1 MDFDNVAM
9 TLCQTHCNRFTSL
22 RQRKL
27 SNEMKKVGNYR
38 IGGKL
43 GEGSNG
49 FVYSAYRLEDNKK
62 FAVKIIPKVEEN
74 AASLDNEIKILESIS
89 HKNIIKIQSV
99 VSEQKKIFI
108 FMELCP
114 KGDLFCHIKN
124 YGKLSEREAGEIFI

>member
-9 TLCQTHCNRFTSL
+9 TLCQTNCNRFTSL

-89 HKNIIKIQSV
+89 HKNIIKI
-99 VSEQKKIFI
+99 
-108 FMELCP
+108 
-114 KGDLFCHIKN
+114 
-124 YGKLSEREAGEIFI
+124 

>member
-74 AASLDNEIKILESIS
+74 AASLDN
-89 HKNIIKIQSV
+89 
-99 VSEQKKIFI
+99 
-108 FMELCP
+108 
-114 KGDLFCHIKN
+114 
-124 YGKLSEREAGEIFI
+124 